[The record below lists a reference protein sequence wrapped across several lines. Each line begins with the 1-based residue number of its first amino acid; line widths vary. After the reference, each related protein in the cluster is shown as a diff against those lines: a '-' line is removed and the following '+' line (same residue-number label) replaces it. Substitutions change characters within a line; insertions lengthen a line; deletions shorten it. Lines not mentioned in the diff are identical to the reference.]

1 MFCFWMFL
9 ALLVHSAVGTV
20 HARATYTGTGT
31 GYNYDACACY
41 GTARV
46 RGNACDGSSLAL
58 TNFV

>member
-46 RGNACDGSSLAL
+46 
-58 TNFV
+58 